1 MDVALN
7 RADPALLN
15 HIFVFRILNLPSCLP
30 IVQVRIALRMLVRH
44 IMYFSAPLA

>member
-7 RADPALLN
+7 RADPGLLH

-30 IVQVRIALRMLVRH
+30 IVQVRMLVRH